1 MLLEDLTLLF
11 QDKLKLAGLG
21 KTYTAVTLAAWLMLK
36 NRDLITV
43 IIAPPKALMSFE
55 KELTE
60 KLKISYSV
68 ISTEKT
74 FKNKNGRILLI
85 SNTCL
90 EKAVP
95 TLGEL
100 YKKYKILGIVDESHN
115 GLQNRSSAMY
125 KQFVQ
130 IRKIFCVLYFL
141 TATSCKNNIEGMY
154 WMISL
159 LNPSLLGSWT
169 NFRYNYL
176 ILNRKQITQT
186 TKKGA
191 KVKRTIEEIVGY
203 KNIEQLQAILNEIII
218 VRQREYNLEFNYH
231 TTHLNDEETSN
242 YLKASGGKM
251 SEKAK
256 DFWSVRLRDITF
268 VVDNVSETIKQE
280 EISNKEKL
288 LLKVLLQN
296 IRANK
301 PTIIYC
307 EYVSVLERL
316 DYLIKAFRRDLG
328 IKDTLIIKGGVS
340 MNERKR
346 IQNIISVDKP
356 LLITSAGGESIN
368 LQKANA
374 IIFYDLPYDIAK
386 IMQIIGRITR
396 VDTEFSKQYIDIIEA
411 FGTTDTYKRLCMEK
425 NMKLIESLFGKM
437 NTLPYTTYDNEQKFM
452 NVLRRQLLWAFTRG
466 KLITEE
472 ELQSVFNKFDDEY

>member
-1 MLLEDLTLLF
+1 M
-11 QDKLKLAGLG
+11 
-21 KTYTAVTLAAWLMLK
+21 TLAAWLMLK

-191 KVKRTIEEIVGY
+191 K
-203 KNIEQLQAILNEIII
+203 
-218 VRQREYNLEFNYH
+218 
-231 TTHLNDEETSN
+231 
-242 YLKASGGKM
+242 
-251 SEKAK
+251 
-256 DFWSVRLRDITF
+256 
-268 VVDNVSETIKQE
+268 
-280 EISNKEKL
+280 
-288 LLKVLLQN
+288 
-296 IRANK
+296 
-301 PTIIYC
+301 
-307 EYVSVLERL
+307 
-316 DYLIKAFRRDLG
+316 
-328 IKDTLIIKGGVS
+328 
-340 MNERKR
+340 
-346 IQNIISVDKP
+346 
-356 LLITSAGGESIN
+356 
-368 LQKANA
+368 
-374 IIFYDLPYDIAK
+374 
-386 IMQIIGRITR
+386 
-396 VDTEFSKQYIDIIEA
+396 
-411 FGTTDTYKRLCMEK
+411 
-425 NMKLIESLFGKM
+425 
-437 NTLPYTTYDNEQKFM
+437 
-452 NVLRRQLLWAFTRG
+452 
-466 KLITEE
+466 
-472 ELQSVFNKFDDEY
+472 